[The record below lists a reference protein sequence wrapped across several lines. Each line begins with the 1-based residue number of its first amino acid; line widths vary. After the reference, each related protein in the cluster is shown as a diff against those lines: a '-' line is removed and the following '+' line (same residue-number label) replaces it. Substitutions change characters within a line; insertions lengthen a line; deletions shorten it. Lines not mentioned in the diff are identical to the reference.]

1 VSDEVPD
8 VFHATLIPMSLSELD
23 DARFI
28 DVNDAFCE
36 LFGHPRDELIG
47 RTAFEVGLRDDP
59 DTRAVQI
66 DRLRQHGRI
75 LLEMPY
81 TTRDGTGRFLDVGAT
96 LVRVGDREAMLVSF
110 HDVTERTQR
119 REELAESEASARK
132 LFADSPVPMWVWD
145 PETLK
150 FLDVNEA
157 SERQYGYSREEFL
170 RLTAFDIRPESEHD
184 RLRGVAGAPEELHHF
199 GTWIHRRKDGSQFH
213 ADIWS
218 SIVTWHGARARLSLC
233 TDVTDRDQAER
244 DLRDAEERY
253 RRLVEDAPAVVYR
266 WFVRAHPGHY
276 VGEDDAYVSPQ
287 IEEMLGFTPEEW
299 MGEGAYWRELIHPQD
314 HEAVTAAAARSKE
327 TGEPFEIEY
336 RYFAKDG
343 HVVWVFDRATLL
355 ARDEKGRP
363 AVFHGVMLDIT
374 ARKEAEVALRE
385 TRDQYQRVLQNI
397 SDLVALIDPD
407 GTVVYASP
415 SHEQVLGRAP
425 AELIGKS
432 MFAFENP
439 ADVPASSKAFARAL
453 KGERTPRLRF
463 RMMGKDGHLVQLEG
477 TGWQPILDDGG
488 RVIAV
493 MGVSRDVTM
502 RELVEEERRRAEEE
516 RRSLLARLVD
526 AGEEERRRI
535 ADDVHD
541 GPIQV
546 LTALQLRLEAL
557 SPHVADTGAS
567 YMNKATEAVRES
579 IRSLRSLMFDLRPR
593 ILDREGLVAALRD
606 QARALSEETDISVR
620 IQGVGLQEEPSA
632 LMRTVLYRIAQEA
645 LTNVRKHAKASQV
658 EIEVE
663 TTEEGTRLRVE
674 DDGVGIPVGSRA
686 TGGRLGLAAMRDRA
700 ELVGGIF
707 RAEPRPGGG
716 TIVEAVV
723 PGGIEDYGVVD
734 PAPRPRS
741 DDGSSPVG

>member
-1 VSDEVPD
+1 VSDDVPG

-36 LFGHPRDELIG
+36 LFGHARDELIG

-66 DRLRQHGRI
+66 ERIRQQGRV

-81 TTRDGTGRFLDVGAT
+81 TTRDGSGRFLDVGAS
-96 LVRVGDREAMLVSF
+96 LVRVGEREALLLSF
-110 HDVTERTQR
+110 HDVTDRTRR

-132 LFADSPVPMWVWD
+132 LFAESPVPMWVWD
-145 PETLK
+145 PDTLQ

-184 RLRGVAGAPEELHHF
+184 RLRGVAGASEELHHF
-199 GTWIHRRKDGSQFH
+199 GTWVHRRKDGSQFH

-244 DLRDAEERY
+244 DLREAEERY
-253 RRLVEDAPAVVYR
+253 RSLIDTIPAAVWLDRIGDEYR
-266 WFVRAHPGHY
+266 SV
-276 VGEDDAYVSPQ
+276 YVSPR
-287 IEEMLGFTPEEW
+287 IEEIFGYPRQQWLDDPDMWERLV
-299 MGEGAYWRELIHPQD
+299 HPDEQED
-314 HEAVTAAAARSKE
+314 LRRKHAEVLANPRPYAA
-327 TGEPFEIEY
+327 EY
-336 RYFAKDG
+336 RMVAADG
-343 HVVWVFDRATLL
+343 RVVWVLDQAEPLL
-355 ARDEKGRP
+355 DEDGRP
-363 AVFHGVMLDIT
+363 AYLQGFFLDVT
-374 ARKEAEVALRE
+374 VQKEAEMALRE
-385 TRDQYQRVLQNI
+385 AQERYRRVLDNI

-425 AELIGKS
+425 AELVGKS
-432 MFAFENP
+432 LFAFENP
-439 ADVPASSKAFARAL
+439 ADVPASSESFARAL
-453 KGERTPRLRF
+453 KGERTAPLRF

-477 TGWQPILDDGG
+477 TGWQPIIDDGG
-488 RVIAV
+488 RVLAV
-493 MGVSRDVTM
+493 MGVSRDITM
-502 RELVEEERRRAEEE
+502 RELVEEERRGAEEE

-557 SPHVADTGAS
+557 SPHVADAGAG
-567 YMNKATEAVRES
+567 YMDKATEAVRAS

-606 QARALSEETDISVR
+606 QARAMSEETDINVR
-620 IQGVGLQEEPSA
+620 VQGAGLHEEPSA
-632 LMRTVLYRIAQEA
+632 LMRTVLYRIAQET

-663 TTEEGTRLRVE
+663 TTEGGTRLRVE

-700 ELVGGIF
+700 ELVGGTF

-741 DDGSSPVG
+741 GDGSSPVG